1 MISLRDELF
10 KKFGTHFKSSMEDY
24 GVLTLFE
31 GVKFPLNEEQSKKF
45 ISHFLNFREHF
56 NFHMLLDISCE
67 KSKERSLLHYQLLN
81 LEVHFGL
88 RVTVDLGESI
98 FFPSVE
104 SVWKSACALEAELV
118 DRFELVKSSGKTT
131 EHKRVLRG
139 KEQKLD
145 EIQSVPSYDLPL
157 KPTASQKRRSWRR
170 FGPFSSPFNG
180 RARVDYLLD
189 GDHVY
194 DAQVM
199 TGFAYRGF
207 ENKGKELDPFAMS
220 HYFERLCKRDS
231 VFAPLL
237 WVETVESTMAIE
249 VPEKAR
255 ALRMV
260 WMELARVE
268 GHLQFLK
275 ELSEELGFYVEA
287 STFSEL
293 LEQVFHLYNL
303 YSGKSQNFSLF
314 TFGGMRLHAPLGW
327 GTECLEIA
335 KYIHKTL
342 EQTGFNLMRSP
353 SWMEAT
359 RGCPL
364 SAGAALDYGFS
375 GPNLRACGV
384 NYDARKIKPSYFYRD
399 VDFEVPLG
407 IDGTTYDRFLVRLE
421 EVKQSLRII
430 NQVLDHLPAGELLN
444 TDHSLA
450 DLLVAQTGTQRKT
463 MENLSYRQ
471 GLLSAGHTYTTIEA
485 SEGQI
490 GLSLNILEGGVVNH
504 FHIRSPSL
512 AHISAFASMTRGQ
525 DLSCSLVA
533 FSSLS
538 IDAWEMDR

>member
-1 MISLRDELF
+1 MINLRDALF
-10 KKFGTHFKSSMEDY
+10 KKFGTQFKSSIQDY
-24 GVLTLFE
+24 GVLTIFKDFE
-31 GVKFPLNEEQSKKF
+31 FPLNEDRSDDF
-45 ISHFLNFREHF
+45 ISHFLDFRECF

-67 KSKERSLLHYQLLN
+67 KLKGRSLLHYQLLN

-88 RVTVDLGESI
+88 RVTVDIGESC

-104 SVWKSACALEAELV
+104 AIWKSARALEDELTSRC
-118 DRFELVKSSGKTT
+118 DLFKSTGKST
-131 EHKRVLRG
+131 
-139 KEQKLD
+139 EQKKILRR
-145 EIQSVPSYDLPL
+145 EKNEESSHKIQGVPRYDLPL
-157 KPTASQKRRSWRR
+157 NPSASQKRRNWRR

-189 GDHVY
+189 EDHVF
-194 DAQVM
+194 DAQVT

-207 ENKGKELDPFAMS
+207 EDKGKKLDPFAMTLF
-220 HYFERLCKRDS
+220 FERLCQRDS

-237 WVETVESTMAIE
+237 WVETIEKKMAIE

-335 KYIHKTL
+335 KYIHKVL
-342 EQTGFNLMRSP
+342 DQTGLNLMRSP
-353 SWMEAT
+353 SWMEST

-384 NYDARKIKPSYFYRD
+384 NYDARKVKPSYFYKD

-430 NQVLDHLPAGELLN
+430 NQVLDHLPAGELVN
-444 TDHSLA
+444 SEHSLS
-450 DLLVAQTGTQRKT
+450 DPLVEGKAIENIDYRKSPII
-463 MENLSYRQ
+463 E
-471 GLLSAGHTYTTIEA
+471 GHTYTTIEA
-485 SEGQI
+485 SEGEI
-490 GLSLNILEGGVVNH
+490 GLSLNILEGGHVNH

-512 AHISAFASMTRGQ
+512 AHISAFPSMTRGQ
-525 DLSCSLVA
+525 ELSCTLVA

-538 IDAWEMDR
+538 IDSWEMDR

>member
-1 MISLRDELF
+1 MKDE
-10 KKFGTHFKSSMEDY
+10 
-24 GVLTLFE
+24 
-31 GVKFPLNEEQSKKF
+31 KFPLDEESSRRYIEKF
-45 ISHFLNFREHF
+45 LDFREHY

-67 KSKERSLLHYQLLN
+67 KSEGRSILHYQLVN

-88 RVTVDLGESI
+88 RVTIDIGESI
-98 FFPSVE
+98 FLPSVH
-104 SVWKSACALEAELV
+104 SVWKSAYSLESEIEK
-118 DRFELVKSSGKTT
+118 RFSLFTSSGKRT
-131 EHKRVLRG
+131 
-139 KEQKLD
+139 EQKKLLLTRN
-145 EIQSVPSYDLPL
+145 ELSSTIRKVPSYDLPL
-157 KPTASQKRRSWRR
+157 HPNPSEKRRVWKR

-189 GDHVY
+189 EDKIY
-194 DAQVM
+194 DARLE
-199 TGFAYRGF
+199 TGFTHRGF
-207 ENKGKELDPFAMS
+207 EEKGKKLNPFEMNIF
-220 HYFERLCKRDS
+220 FERLCQRDS

-237 WVETVESTMAIE
+237 WVETIENRMRIE

-314 TFGGMRLHAPLGW
+314 TFGGMRLKAPLGW

-335 KYIHKTL
+335 KYIHKIL
-342 EQTGFNLMRSP
+342 DQTGLNLMRSP
-353 SWMEAT
+353 NWMKAT
-359 RGCPL
+359 SGCPL
-364 SAGAALDYGFS
+364 SAGAALDFGFS

-384 NYDARKIKPSYFYRD
+384 NYDTRKVKPKYFYKD
-399 VDFEVPLG
+399 VDFDVPLG

-444 TDHSLA
+444 TDHGMTDHLINGNRSL
-450 DLLVAQTGTQRKT
+450 
-463 MENLSYRQ
+463 ENLSYRK
-471 GLLSAGHTYTTIEA
+471 SIIPVGHTYTAVEA
-485 SEGQI
+485 SEGEI
-490 GLSLNILEGGVVNH
+490 GLSLKVSEEGRIDH
-504 FHIRSPSL
+504 FHIRSSSL
-512 AHISAFASMTRGQ
+512 AHLSAFSSMTKGQ
-525 DLSCSLVA
+525 NLSSALVA